1 MVLRGTDGP
10 ILAPPDPGA
19 LLGGIR
25 PECFRLAEHGI
36 AARVRHAEYLG
47 ADTVLA
53 CAVGDVS
60 LLARLPGRVVL
71 ADGTP
76 VRLAS
81 DEPIHLFDAA
91 TGRRREGIA
100 AEKEPVGA

>member
-1 MVLRGTDGP
+1 VLQGTDGP
-10 ILAPPDPGA
+10 LLAPPANGA

-25 PECFRLAEHGI
+25 PESLRLTEQGI
-36 AARVRHAEYLG
+36 PALVRHAEYLG

-53 CAVGDVS
+53 CSTGETM

-76 VRLAS
+76 VQLAS

-91 TGRRREGIA
+91 TGRRSEIMIA
-100 AEKEPVGA
+100 AKETVGA

>member
-1 MVLRGTDGP
+1 MVLQGTDGP
-10 ILAPPDPGA
+10 VLAGPATGA

-25 PECFRLAEHGI
+25 PENLRLADEGI

-53 CAVGDVS
+53 CSIGEVS

-71 ADGTP
+71 ADGTQ
-76 VRLAS
+76 VRLATE
-81 DEPIHLFDAA
+81 EPIHLFDAA
-91 TGRRREGIA
+91 TGRRVEGVA
-100 AEKEPVGA
+100 AEREPVGA